1 MQTET
6 KKRKGDANRTRDT
19 TYNIRLNKQ
28 REYVRKVTQ
37 YPSYLIRRPTWKT
50 RGVLK
55 STSQKGSS
63 TCNLEHSLTLN
74 SDIEY
79 TTEAEVTTAIRHLK
93 NGKAGAI
100 DNNCIFRR
108 LKVH

>member
-19 TYNIRLNKQ
+19 TYNIWLNKQ
-28 REYVRKVTQ
+28 REYIRKVTS
-37 YPSYLIRRPTWKT
+37 YSSYLIRRPTWKT
-50 RGVLK
+50 GGVK

-79 TTEAEVTTAIRHLK
+79 ITEAEVATAIRHLK
-93 NGKAGAI
+93 NGKAIAI

>member
-1 MQTET
+1 M
-6 KKRKGDANRTRDT
+6 
-19 TYNIRLNKQ
+19 LNQ
-28 REYVRKVTQ
+28 
-37 YPSYLIRRPTWKT
+37 PP
-50 RGVLK
+50 
-55 STSQKGSS
+55 QKGSS
-63 TCNLEHSLTLN
+63 TCYLEHGSTLN

-79 TTEAEVTTAIRHLK
+79 ITEAEVATAIGHLK

>member
-19 TYNIRLNKQ
+19 TYNIKQ
-28 REYVRKVTQ
+28 REYIRKVTSHS
-37 YPSYLIRRPTWKT
+37 SYLIRRPTWKT
-50 RGVLK
+50 GGVK

-74 SDIEY
+74 SNIEY
-79 TTEAEVTTAIRHLK
+79 ITEAEVATAIRHLK
-93 NGKAGAI
+93 NGKAIAI